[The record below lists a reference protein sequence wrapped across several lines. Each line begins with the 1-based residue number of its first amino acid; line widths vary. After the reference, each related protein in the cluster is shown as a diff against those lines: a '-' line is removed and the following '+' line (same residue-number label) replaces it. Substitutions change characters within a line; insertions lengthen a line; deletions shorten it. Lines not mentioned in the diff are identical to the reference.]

1 MRNNINT
8 DNMLRVGTVL
18 HGTYR
23 IDRYLSSGGFGN
35 TYVATNI
42 QFGEQYAIKEFFMRG
57 ISQRDNNNTTVSVS
71 NTDNRETFASQ
82 LEKFKKEARRLRK
95 LNNEHIVRVH
105 DLFEENGTAYYVM
118 DYIDGENLSDRLKRT
133 GKPLSEAEVMQLLP
147 QILDALEAA
156 HKEGILHLDLKPANI
171 MVDKQGVVKLID
183 FGASKQ
189 QSAQGGATTSTAVSY
204 TNGYAP
210 REQMEQN
217 LEKFGPW
224 TDFYALGATLYT
236 LLTNKKPPLPS
247 DIDDDGSE
255 DKHLALPMPASCSE
269 TIRKFVLSLLQ
280 TDRLK
285 RPQSY
290 DDIYDYRKKIET
302 DENLLDTPLGKEN
315 TLLVNQKASEH
326 TSFAHCPFNE
336 LLEKAVNG
344 DDEAQFE
351 VGSRYFRGVGI
362 KKDYKLALKWFEK
375 SAISGNPHAECSL
388 GFCYYNGEGVKRN
401 YNEALS
407 WFIKAAEQGSAEAQ
421 NQIGVIYTQGLG
433 TNQDLEQA
441 RLWFV
446 ESSKN
451 GFKEADENLRKLDEL
466 QISFIKRHNIK
477 RVGKGEKKILK
488 LCLWIINSLVIA
500 ISSVAIYS
508 KFGGGLDYFGIN
520 YENELCSP
528 IMYWACGR
536 NWGDFFAYHTPVCI
550 LGTYLFILPG
560 LWVISALIMW
570 LNYIPKRT
578 FFVKMLGLSIIS
590 LSIWWI
596 ISSFALYN
604 PKIEQY
610 ENDSYGWNETN
621 DGSRIW
627 NSNKWL
633 FVETPH
639 SPFEAIIRVCDV
651 GNSDVKVHS
660 FYSEIA
666 MYYETTFTSLFVVY
680 LIMELFLVI
689 QPVNRIKRWW
699 KNHYD
704 DVNIGFLKG
713 SKGNRNHSL

>member
-1 MRNNINT
+1 MVIIST
-8 DNMLRVGTVL
+8 LPIGTVL

-71 NTDNRETFASQ
+71 NTDNRETFSSQ

-147 QILDALEAA
+147 QILEALEAA

-171 MVDKQGVVKLID
+171 MVDKKGVVKLID

-255 DKHLALPMPASCSE
+255 DKKVALPMPASCSE
-269 TIRKFVLSLLQ
+269 TIRKFVLCLLQ
-280 TDRLK
+280 TDKGK
-285 RPQSY
+285 RPQSD
-290 DDIYDYRKKIET
+290 DDIYDYRKKIKT
-302 DENLLDTPLGKEN
+302 DENLLDTQLEKDN
-315 TLLVNQKASEH
+315 TLLVNQNATEY

-362 KKDYKLALKWFEK
+362 KKDYKLAVKWFEK
-375 SAISGNPHAECSL
+375 SANSCNPDAECSIA
-388 GFCYYNGEGVKRN
+388 FCYYNGNGIKKN
-401 YNEALS
+401 YKEALS
-407 WFIKAAEQGSAEAQ
+407 WFIKAAEQGNAEAQ
-421 NQIGVIYTQGLG
+421 NQIGVIYTKGKG
-433 TNQDLEQA
+433 TKKDLEQA
-441 RLWFV
+441 RLWFIK
-446 ESSKN
+446 SSKN
-451 GFKEADENLRKLDEL
+451 GFKKAEDNLRKLDEL
-466 QISFIKRHNIK
+466 QIPFIKRHNIK
-477 RVGKGEKKILK
+477 RVGKDEKKILK
-488 LCLWIINSLVIA
+488 LCLWIISIA
-500 ISSVAIYS
+500 FMTVCFIGALSSEVEGGYILAVCNIICWFWPVLAI
-508 KFGGGLDYFGIN
+508 
-520 YENELCSP
+520 
-528 IMYWACGR
+528 
-536 NWGDFFAYHTPVCI
+536 
-550 LGTYLFILPG
+550 
-560 LWVISALIMW
+560 IMW
-570 LNYIPKRT
+570 LTYIPKRR
-578 FFVKMLGLSIIS
+578 FFTIQIFLLLVLTAIC
-590 LSIWWI
+590 WI
-596 ISSFALYN
+596 INSISIYN
-604 PKIEQY
+604 PEF
-610 ENDSYGWNETN
+610 ENSYFL
-621 DGSRIW
+621 DHPYYYMHS
-627 NSNKWL
+627 
-633 FVETPH
+633 H
-639 SPFEAIIRVCDV
+639 SPFGDLLRV
-651 GNSDVKVHS
+651 G
-660 FYSEIA
+660 SENNNEELKEE
-666 MYYETTFTSLFVVY
+666 YFTNAYRAEINYVIGFIVTLFL
-680 LIMELFLVI
+680 LIMIKIRFLHI
-689 QPVNRIKRWW
+689 IESIMAKIKSICSHDE
-699 KNHYD
+699 KYK
-704 DVNIGFLKG
+704 I
-713 SKGNRNHSL
+713 

>member
-1 MRNNINT
+1 MSNNINT

-133 GKPLSEAEVMQLLP
+133 GKPLSEAEVIQVLP

-255 DKHLALPMPASCSE
+255 DKNVALPMPTSCSE
-269 TIRKFVLSLLQ
+269 TIRKFVLCLLQ
-280 TDRLK
+280 TDKGK
-285 RPQSY
+285 RPQSD
-290 DDIYDYRKKIET
+290 DDIYDYRKKIKT
-302 DENLLDTPLGKEN
+302 DENLLDTQLEKDN
-315 TLLVNQKASEH
+315 TLLVNQNATEY

-362 KKDYKLALKWFEK
+362 KKDYKLAVKWFEK
-375 SAISGNPHAECSL
+375 SANSCNPDAECSIA
-388 GFCYYNGEGVKRN
+388 FCYYNGKGIKKN
-401 YNEALS
+401 YKEALS
-407 WFIKAAEQGSAEAQ
+407 WFIKAAEQGDAEAQ
-421 NQIGVIYTQGLG
+421 NQIGVIFTKGKG
-433 TNQDLEQA
+433 VRKDLEQA
-441 RLWFV
+441 RLWFIK
-446 ESSKN
+446 SSKN
-451 GFKEADENLRKLDEL
+451 GFKKAEENLIKLDDL
-466 QISFIKRHNIK
+466 QIPFIKRHNIK
-477 RVGKGEKKILK
+477 RVGKDEKKFLK
-488 LCLWIINSLVIA
+488 LCLWIISIA
-500 ISSVAIYS
+500 FMTVCFIGALSSEVEDGYILAVCNIICWFWPVLAI
-508 KFGGGLDYFGIN
+508 
-520 YENELCSP
+520 
-528 IMYWACGR
+528 
-536 NWGDFFAYHTPVCI
+536 
-550 LGTYLFILPG
+550 
-560 LWVISALIMW
+560 IMW
-570 LNYIPKRT
+570 LTYIPKRR
-578 FFVKMLGLSIIS
+578 FFTIQIS
-590 LSIWWI
+590 LLLVLTAICWI
-596 ISSFALYN
+596 ISSISIYN
-604 PKIEQY
+604 PEIDY
-610 ENDSYGWNETN
+610 EIGYYNMHS
-621 DGSRIW
+621 
-627 NSNKWL
+627 
-633 FVETPH
+633 H
-639 SPFEAIIRVCDV
+639 SPLGNLLWVWSENNNEELKEIYLTKAYRVEINYVV
-651 GNSDVKVHS
+651 GFIV
-660 FYSEIA
+660 
-666 MYYETTFTSLFVVY
+666 TLFL
-680 LIMELFLVI
+680 LIMIKIRFLHI
-689 QPVNRIKRWW
+689 FKSILAKMKAYARMMI
-699 KNHYD
+699 
-704 DVNIGFLKG
+704 
-713 SKGNRNHSL
+713 

>member
-1 MRNNINT
+1 MSNNINT

-42 QFGEQYAIKEFFMRG
+42 QFREQYAIKEFFMRG

-133 GKPLSEAEVMQLLP
+133 GNPLSEAEVMQLLP

-171 MVDKQGVVKLID
+171 MVDRQGVVKLID

-255 DKHLALPMPASCSE
+255 DKKVALPMPASCSE
-269 TIRKFVLSLLQ
+269 TIRKFVLCLLQ
-280 TDRLK
+280 TDKGK
-285 RPQSY
+285 RPQSD
-290 DDIYDYRKKIET
+290 DDIYDYRKKIKT
-302 DENLLDTPLGKEN
+302 DEKLLDTQLEKDN
-315 TLLVNQKASEH
+315 TLLVNQNATEH

-344 DDEAQFE
+344 DDEAQFK

-362 KKDYKLALKWFEK
+362 KKDYKLAVKWFEK
-375 SAISGNPHAECSL
+375 SANSCNPDAECSIAY
-388 GFCYYNGEGVKRN
+388 CYYNGKGIKKN
-401 YNEALS
+401 YKEALS
-407 WFIKAAEQGSAEAQ
+407 WFIKAAEQGNAEAQ
-421 NQIGVIYTQGLG
+421 NQIGVIYTKGKG
-433 TNQDLEQA
+433 TKKDLEQA
-441 RLWFV
+441 RLWFIK
-446 ESSKN
+446 SSKN
-451 GFKEADENLRKLDEL
+451 GFKKAEDNLRKLDEL
-466 QISFIKRHNIK
+466 QIPFIKRHNIK
-477 RVGKGEKKILK
+477 RVGKDEKKILK
-488 LCLWIINSLVIA
+488 LFLWIISIA
-500 ISSVAIYS
+500 FMTVCFIGALSSEVEDGYILAVCNIICWFWPVLAI
-508 KFGGGLDYFGIN
+508 
-520 YENELCSP
+520 
-528 IMYWACGR
+528 
-536 NWGDFFAYHTPVCI
+536 
-550 LGTYLFILPG
+550 
-560 LWVISALIMW
+560 IMW
-570 LNYIPKRT
+570 LTYIPKRR
-578 FFVKMLGLSIIS
+578 FFTIQIS
-590 LSIWWI
+590 LLLVLTAICWI
-596 ISSFALYN
+596 ISSISIYN
-604 PKIEQY
+604 PEIDY
-610 ENDSYGWNETN
+610 EIGYYNMHS
-621 DGSRIW
+621 
-627 NSNKWL
+627 
-633 FVETPH
+633 H
-639 SPFEAIIRVCDV
+639 SPLGNLLWVWSENNNEELKEIYLTKAYRVEINYVV
-651 GNSDVKVHS
+651 GFIV
-660 FYSEIA
+660 
-666 MYYETTFTSLFVVY
+666 TLFL
-680 LIMELFLVI
+680 LIMIKIRFLHI
-689 QPVNRIKRWW
+689 FKSILAKMKAYARMMI
-699 KNHYD
+699 
-704 DVNIGFLKG
+704 
-713 SKGNRNHSL
+713 